1 MTKEY
6 KTIRIPA
13 EDYEQAKQSKRDSE
27 TWGEFVQRCTAE
39 PPEVREFVEASEV
52 AEQSDFESSGQS
64 IDYAEIE
71 SRVKRVVE
79 EVLRG

>member
-1 MTKEY
+1 VS
-6 KTIRIPA
+6 
-13 EDYEQAKQSKRDSE
+13 EDAKAQAQEAKREEE
-27 TWGEFVQRCTAE
+27 TWNDYIQRCTEE

-71 SRVKRVVE
+71 SRVRVAIE
-79 EVLRG
+79 EVLQR